1 MLPED
6 IEGLTVGGLLDLVTE
21 RRPETD
27 ALVYIDRGL
36 RYSYKQFNEVV
47 ERCARAL
54 IALGLEKGDHVA
66 VWGQNVPEWVT
77 LQFATGKTG
86 TVLVTINPAYKATE
100 LRYVLEQSD
109 AAALFLTKGV
119 KEADFVEILQDTVPD
134 LANAEPGEELEIE
147 GLPYLK
153 HVVLI
158 GDEAAGAPGITVY
171 DEFLEG
177 AERISEEELKE
188 RQASLDSDESI
199 NMQYTSGTTGFPK
212 GVQLTHANIV
222 KNAFYIGECM
232 DLGPEDRVCIP
243 VPFFHCFG
251 CVLGTLNT
259 VTHEGTMVP
268 IEQFDPEEVLRA
280 VHEERCTAVLG
291 VPTMFIAELG
301 HENYGEYDTSSL
313 RTGIMAGSPCP
324 EAVMKQVV
332 NEMGASE
339 ITIAYGQTES
349 SPVITQTR
357 TEDPIELRVSTVGR
371 KLPDVEVKI
380 VNVET
385 GEEAEPG
392 EQGELCTRGYLVM
405 KGYYKMPDETEE
417 VIDEDGW
424 LHTGDLAI
432 MDENGYVKITGRAT
446 DMIIRGGENVYPR
459 EIEEFLY
466 THPEISDV
474 QVYGVPDEKYG
485 EQIAAAIIPKPA
497 SSLTDEDVK
506 EFCRESIAHHKVP
519 EYVDFVEEY
528 PMTASGKIQKYK
540 LREAAVE
547 RYNLAT
553 AGSA

>member
-1 MLPED
+1 
-6 IEGLTVGGLLDLVTE
+6 
-21 RRPETD
+21 
-27 ALVYIDRGL
+27 
-36 RYSYKQFNEVV
+36 
-47 ERCARAL
+47 
-54 IALGLEKGDHVA
+54 
-66 VWGQNVPEWVT
+66 
-77 LQFATGKTG
+77 
-86 TVLVTINPAYKATE
+86 
-100 LRYVLEQSD
+100 
-109 AAALFLTKGV
+109 
-119 KEADFVEILQDTVPD
+119 
-134 LANAEPGEELEIE
+134 
-147 GLPYLK
+147 
-153 HVVLI
+153 
-158 GDEAAGAPGITVY
+158 
-171 DEFLEG
+171 
-177 AERISEEELKE
+177 
-188 RQASLDSDESI
+188 
-199 NMQYTSGTTGFPK
+199 
-212 GVQLTHANIV
+212 
-222 KNAFYIGECM
+222 
-232 DLGPEDRVCIP
+232 
-243 VPFFHCFG
+243 
-251 CVLGTLNT
+251 
-259 VTHEGTMVP
+259 
-268 IEQFDPEEVLRA
+268 
-280 VHEERCTAVLG
+280 
-291 VPTMFIAELG
+291 
-301 HENYGEYDTSSL
+301 
-313 RTGIMAGSPCP
+313 
-324 EAVMKQVV
+324 
-332 NEMGASE
+332 MGASE

-357 TEDPIELRVSTVGR
+357 TEDPVELRVSTVGR

-405 KGYYKMPDETEE
+405 KGYYKMPEETEE